1 MRNTQTREGFEFWD
15 KLNSL
20 PRYAF
25 LLSPSGKSVQKF
37 EDQAMG
43 NWIDVHEAR
52 MVIDQAQEVISEL
65 RDEIATSP
73 EPDTVLCKFYDVTD
87 WPGLVRELV
96 GHVAQLQ
103 ESAKRNV
110 KPWEDTFPPTL
121 MPAYVERVNTANA
134 VALPQGEPVACAHDW
149 LDDGEYL
156 IVCTKCGAQENHDPC
171 WRDMATA
178 PTDGT
183 MLRLLVEFEDHS
195 TEDAEQAPTIG
206 ANNFDNDGEDV
217 WRFAGWCWSHD
228 HFTEGKGNPLGWLPM
243 LEGPALIPAEQP
255 APVAV
260 VLPDQKAVSAL
271 VTKAARQADLID
283 GANYYT
289 AAELAAEA
297 LIGEVTRLNAK
308 SR

>member
-1 MRNTQTREGFEFWD
+1 MRNTQTREGFELWD

-52 MVIDQAQEVISEL
+52 MVIEQAQEVISEL

-121 MPAYVERVNTANA
+121 LPAYVERVNTANA
-134 VALPQGEPVACAHDW
+134 LAMPQGEPVAWMDPRSPEMHATISNEVKQHN
-149 LDDGEYL
+149 LKF
-156 IVCTKCGAQENHDPC
+156 VGAPSAAVN
-171 WRDMATA
+171 
-178 PTDGT
+178 GY
-183 MLRLLVEFEDHS
+183 S
-195 TEDAEQAPTIG
+195 I
-206 ANNFDNDGEDV
+206 
-217 WRFAGWCWSHD
+217 
-228 HFTEGKGNPLGWLPM
+228 PLY
-243 LEGPALIPAEQP
+243 AEQP

-260 VLPDQKAVSAL
+260 VMSFDFEHPSSKERRTVAL
-271 VTKAARQADLID
+271 SKQDVFD
-283 GANYYT
+283 GMEDYFYDK
-289 AAELAAEA
+289 
-297 LIGEVTRLNAK
+297 IGEQICRCESVGETNVVDCSCDEYVHDFEIVKASLT
-308 SR
+308 S

>member
-15 KLNSL
+15 KLNAL

-43 NWIDVHEAR
+43 NWIDVHEAQK
-52 MVIDQAQEVISEL
+52 VVDQAQEVISEL

-73 EPDTVLCKFYDVTD
+73 KPEPVLCKFYDVTD

-121 MPAYVERVNTANA
+121 LPAYIERVNAENSAAHTDRSPEAYA
-134 VALPQGEPVACAHDW
+134 VEHAEYMAKSADGVLAKFQAYGLALLAVDEGG
-149 LDDGEYL
+149 DDGEGEL
-156 IVCTKCGAQENHDPC
+156 LENIDSTRSDLQE
-171 WRDMATA
+171 
-178 PTDGT
+178 
-183 MLRLLVEFEDHS
+183 
-195 TEDAEQAPTIG
+195 
-206 ANNFDNDGEDV
+206 
-217 WRFAGWCWSHD
+217 
-228 HFTEGKGNPLGWLPM
+228 
-243 LEGPALIPAEQP
+243 
-255 APVAV
+255 
-260 VLPDQKAVSAL
+260 AL
-271 VTKAARQADLID
+271 VDLRSMVYEFRKR
-283 GANYYT
+283 A
-289 AAELAAEA
+289 
-297 LIGEVTRLNAK
+297 AK

>member
-15 KLNSL
+15 KLNAL

-43 NWIDVHEAR
+43 NWVDVHEAQK
-52 MVIDQAQEVISEL
+52 VVDQAQEAISEL

-73 EPDTVLCKFYDVTD
+73 KPDPVLCKFYGVTD

-121 MPAYVERVNTANA
+121 LPAYIERVNAENSAAHTDRSPEAYA
-134 VALPQGEPVACAHDW
+134 IEHAEYMAKSADGVLAKFQAYGLALLALDEGG
-149 LDDGEYL
+149 DDGEGEL
-156 IVCTKCGAQENHDPC
+156 LENIDSTRGDLQESLVD
-171 WRDMATA
+171 
-178 PTDGT
+178 
-183 MLRLLVEFEDHS
+183 LRSMVYEFRKR
-195 TEDAEQAPTIG
+195 A
-206 ANNFDNDGEDV
+206 
-217 WRFAGWCWSHD
+217 
-228 HFTEGKGNPLGWLPM
+228 
-243 LEGPALIPAEQP
+243 
-255 APVAV
+255 
-260 VLPDQKAVSAL
+260 
-271 VTKAARQADLID
+271 
-283 GANYYT
+283 
-289 AAELAAEA
+289 
-297 LIGEVTRLNAK
+297 AK